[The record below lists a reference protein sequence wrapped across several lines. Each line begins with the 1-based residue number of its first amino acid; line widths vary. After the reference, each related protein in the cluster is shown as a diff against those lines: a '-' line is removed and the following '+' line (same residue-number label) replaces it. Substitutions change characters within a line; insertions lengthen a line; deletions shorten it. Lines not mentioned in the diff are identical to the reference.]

1 MLRKGLMLLLTL
13 VFVSLFQ
20 IAPALAA
27 GDTSSTASSG
37 NYSYFKNIE
46 LVIGEKEASVNST
59 PVTLDQA
66 AFVSKGRTLVP
77 LRFISESLGAQVD
90 WNGKTK
96 QATIKLGGSTLVVTI
111 GSKAAYVDKELT
123 TLDVPALMVGG
134 RTFVPIRFVS
144 ESFGAVVDYDA
155 EAEMVTVRYA
165 DQTGWKKYEAT
176 KLGGYFMYP
185 ADWTVET
192 TTSGFEIDFTSP
204 KGSILKIYTSAQKP
218 STLYK
223 MYKTAFQ
230 DDGWIFDAEYF
241 ATKGKIDE
249 GFNLDYK
256 KTDPTTKQTIWDYFY
271 VDPLETGSYIVDQTI
286 SEENIDVDSVVMGAI
301 AF

>member
-20 IAPALAA
+20 VAPALAA
-27 GDTSSTASSG
+27 GETSSTASSG
-37 NYSYFKNIE
+37 NYSYFKNIQ
-46 LVIGEKEASVNST
+46 LVIGGKEASVNST

-77 LRFISESLGAQVD
+77 LRFIGESLGAQVT

-123 TLDVPALMVGG
+123 TLDVPAVAVGG

-144 ESFGAVVDYDA
+144 ESFGAVVDFDA
-155 EAEMVTVRYA
+155 ETQMVMVRYA
-165 DQTGWKKYEAT
+165 DKTGWKKFEVT
-176 KLGGYFMYP
+176 KIGLSLTYP
-185 ADWTVET
+185 SDWTVET
-192 TTSGFEIDFTSP
+192 TASGFVVGFTSP
-204 KGSILKIYTSAQKP
+204 KGSTLEIYTSAQKP

-223 MYKTAFQ
+223 MFKTALQ
-230 DDGWIFDAEYF
+230 DDGWTLDAEYF

-249 GFNLDYK
+249 GFNLDYR
-256 KTDPTTKQTIWDYFY
+256 KTDPKTKQLKWEYLY
-271 VDPLETGSYIVDQTI
+271 VDPLETGSYIVD
-286 SEENIDVDSVVMGAI
+286 ENINDENVEIDSVVMGAI